1 MRKLTAFLLLLS
13 VFLLAVIPA
22 HAQEDTGV
30 VTIAEIVTDAAT
42 GEDAEFTVL
51 LRALQSADSVFLDML
66 SDPESRVTVFAPTDT
81 AFEELIEALGT
92 TPASLLADRALLND
106 ILSYHVVPAYYPA
119 ETISA
124 MDGAFIGTI
133 LRGEA
138 LRITISED
146 EVFVNASRVLD
157 TNLFASNGIVHV
169 IDTVLVTPPPFNVRA
184 SGNIA
189 EIIAANA
196 ASTDTP
202 EFTILQ
208 AALQIADPSILA
220 TLNSSVPYTFFAPTD
235 VAFTLYLENAGLT
248 AGELLADID
257 TLNAVLSYHIVPG
270 EITLDDLVNLGRSM
284 RPGEEPRLTTLIPG
298 VTVDMVLSQNR
309 IAINDTTVLLPN
321 LQASNGVIHVIDGV
335 LVPPF

>member
-1 MRKLTAFLLLLS
+1 MRKLTAFLLLLA
-13 VFLLAVIPA
+13 VLLIALAPVQ
-22 HAQEDTGV
+22 AQVDGDL
-30 VTIAEIVTDAAT
+30 VTIAQIVTDAAT
-42 GEDAEFTVL
+42 GEDAEFTIL
-51 LRALQSADSVFLDML
+51 LSALRAADSVFLETL
-66 SDPESRVTVFAPTDT
+66 SNPNARVTVFAPTDA
-81 AFEELIEALGT
+81 AFAELIDALDT
-92 TPASLLADRALLND
+92 TPQNLLADRALLND

-119 ETISA
+119 ESIRA

-138 LRITISED
+138 LRITLADE
-146 EVFVNASRVLD
+146 EVFINASRLLD

-169 IDTVLVTPPPFNVRA
+169 IDTVLVTPPPFEVRA

-189 EIIAANA
+189 QIIAANA
-196 ASTDTP
+196 AETDTP

-220 TLNSSVPYTFFAPTD
+220 TLNGGVPYTFFAPTD
-235 VAFTLYLENAGLT
+235 VAFTIYLENAGLT
-248 AGELLADID
+248 AGELLSDIE

-284 RPGEEPRLTTLIPG
+284 RPGDEPRLTTLIPG
-298 VTVDMVLSQNR
+298 VTLSMVLRRNR
-309 IAINDTTVLLPN
+309 VGINDTTVLLPN
-321 LQASNGVIHVIDGV
+321 LEAANGVIHVIDGV